1 MQEIILKFQAKQLEL
16 GLTDKAVA
24 KATDTPTSTFCRY
37 WTGKTRPPH
46 EFIKKVSDFLDV
58 PLDDEEKLSRE
69 EAINVTQ
76 TYYAEKIA
84 EKDDQIASLKA
95 EAAEFRR
102 TIADKDERLLMLS
115 KEHAERIDRMTAE
128 SKEREDRK
136 NKIIMRQSRTIMI
149 LGIALAAVTVFLI
162 YFMIDAF
169 NGDWGIVRY
178 IMELLP
184 DPSHGA
190 DSGQEIIGGITG
202 LWNNLT

>member
-16 GLTDKAVA
+16 GLTDKAIA
-24 KATDTPTSTFCRY
+24 KETDTPTSTFSRY

-46 EFIKKVSDFLDV
+46 EFVKKVADFLDV

-95 EAAEFRR
+95 EVAELRR

-162 YFMIDAF
+162 YFVIDAY

-190 DSGQEIIGGITG
+190 DSGQEIVNGITG
-202 LWNNLT
+202 LWNNLA